1 MEIRK
6 FEAYKNEGGFKSYP
20 EQVDYLVAEIE
31 DKIKDPLILEPIKF
45 LAEFCYKE
53 GYKDGYR
60 FADWLH
66 EKTK

>member
-1 MEIRK
+1 MRLRK
-6 FEAYKNEGGFKSYP
+6 LEAYDEFKTLYP
-20 EQVDYLVAEIE
+20 DTAVYYVKQIE
-31 DKIKDPLILEPIKF
+31 DKVDELTLEYVLL
-45 LAEFCYKE
+45 LAEICYKE